1 MSCKVYT
8 KTGDKGTTSLVGGT
22 RVSKGSLQL
31 EAYGTAD
38 ELNSFIGLL
47 RAQKLPQEIDGVLH
61 RVQNK
66 LFNLGGFLATEAE
79 EVACEDESGV
89 KRVRKTWE
97 STEIAEEEVRILE
110 KAIDEIQKEL
120 DEEEEEKKKRGEKIV
135 RGFILPTGDEATCL
149 CHVCRTVCRRLERRM
164 VELFEVEGSGDEKS
178 EICLQYV
185 NRLSDYLFILSK
197 KITKMRKN
205 CVFLWEK

>member
-1 MSCKVYT
+1 MYT

-38 ELNSFIGLL
+38 ELNSLIGLL
-47 RAQKLPQEIDGVLH
+47 RAQELPQEIDGVLH

-79 EVACEDESGV
+79 EVASQDEGGV

-97 STEIAEEEVRILE
+97 STEIAEEEVTILE

-120 DEEEEEKKKRGEKIV
+120 DEEEEEKKQRGEKIV

-164 VELFEVEGSGDEKS
+164 VELFEAEGSGDKKS

-185 NRLSDYLFILSK
+185 NRLSDFLFILSK